1 MDLYKKHYEKAI
13 EILDML
19 NELLSDISWDESE
32 NDTYDEVVSG
42 KLNCLYYAIEDAE
55 ATLSDA
61 LYDTELQE
69 FYEEVK

>member
-19 NELLSDISWDESE
+19 NELLNDISCDECE
-32 NDTYDEVVSG
+32 YDTYDEVVTG
-42 KLNCLYYAIEDAE
+42 KLNCLYYAIEDTE

-61 LYDTELQE
+61 LYDSQLEEL
-69 FYEEVK
+69 YEEAK